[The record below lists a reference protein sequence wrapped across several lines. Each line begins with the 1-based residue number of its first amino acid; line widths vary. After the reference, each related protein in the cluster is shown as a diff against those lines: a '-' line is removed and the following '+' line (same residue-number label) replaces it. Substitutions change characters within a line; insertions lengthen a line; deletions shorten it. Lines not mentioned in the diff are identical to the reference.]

1 MRLVAVLLNEIIEKT
16 MNLKSKGDTN
26 MKKFY
31 FSSFALFILLLLFG
45 NSFAQ
50 NISSATSIQKNDDE
64 KVYKQSE
71 VDQKAK
77 ITKRQHPTTDRMCN
91 NDSGLVRVLVVL
103 HKSGKVSDVKSLKS
117 SECQRFNENALSS
130 AEKIKFI
137 PAVKDGLP
145 VSVSV
150 MVEFKFRTY

>member
-1 MRLVAVLLNEIIEKT
+1 
-16 MNLKSKGDTN
+16 

-31 FSSFALFILLLLFG
+31 FPSFALFIVLSLFG
-45 NSFAQ
+45 SSFAQ
-50 NISSATSIQKNDDE
+50 DNSSKTSIQKNDDE
-64 KVYKQSE
+64 KIYKQSE

-77 ITKRQHPTTDRMCN
+77 ITKRSHPSTDRMCS

-117 SECQRFNENALSS
+117 SECQRFNENSLDS
-130 AEKIKFI
+130 AKKIKFN
-137 PAVKDGLP
+137 PAVKDGQP

-150 MVEFKFRTY
+150 MVEFTYRRF

>member
-1 MRLVAVLLNEIIEKT
+1 
-16 MNLKSKGDTN
+16 
-26 MKKFY
+26 MKNFY
-31 FSSFALFILLLLFG
+31 FPSFALFMLFLLFG

-50 NISSATSIQKNDDE
+50 DNSSITSIQKIDDE

-77 ITKRQHPTTDRMCN
+77 ITKRSHPSTDRMCS

-117 SECQRFNENALSS
+117 SECQRFNENSLDS
-130 AEKIKFI
+130 AKKIKFNS
-137 PAVKDGLP
+137 AVKDGQP

-150 MVEFKFRTY
+150 MVEFTYQRF

>member
-1 MRLVAVLLNEIIEKT
+1 
-16 MNLKSKGDTN
+16 
-26 MKKFY
+26 MKNFY
-31 FSSFALFILLLLFG
+31 FPSFALFMLFLLFG

-50 NISSATSIQKNDDE
+50 DNSSITSIQKIDDE

-77 ITKRQHPTTDRMCN
+77 ITKRSHPSTDRMCS

-117 SECQRFNENALSS
+117 SECQRFNENSLDS
-130 AEKIKFI
+130 AKKLNSI
-137 PAVKDGLP
+137 
-145 VSVSV
+145 
-150 MVEFKFRTY
+150 RQ